1 MTELNLNQWTVEQGV
16 KLLTLMQSHLDIIVK
31 DGKILIVKRETANNR

>member
-31 DGKILIVKRETANNR
+31 DGKIMIVKRDANNR